1 MNWKYHRQLTLPL
14 LDSRL
19 AECITSGRTLTS
31 MVSIDGISVMSYDQ
45 LQRTLLISG
54 IERSKTINFLIRLI
68 TSTNF
73 LITR

>member
-31 MVSIDGISVMSYDQ
+31 MVSIDDSRVYLVSCLM
-45 LQRTLLISG
+45 
-54 IERSKTINFLIRLI
+54 
-68 TSTNF
+68 TNYNV
-73 LITR
+73 LH